1 MPAPISTSSCGNRR
15 IKSIGKCPMTPG
27 GIETGIGALSWQIRT
42 ALFYLDMV
50 PDPVGQ
56 SPGRLQRAA
65 RTRSMWLWSGRDISH
80 RGECAWLK
88 PAMQHCFHQAKHPTL
103 LALEAAV
110 VELQRPA
117 VFGDG
122 AYYLLRCAVGDVDFN
137 LQGQPDVGSHHAG

>member
-56 SPGRLQRAA
+56 SGVGVVIR
-65 RTRSMWLWSGRDISH
+65 
-80 RGECAWLK
+80 RGL
-88 PAMQHCFHQAKHPTL
+88 
-103 LALEAAV
+103 
-110 VELQRPA
+110 
-117 VFGDG
+117 
-122 AYYLLRCAVGDVDFN
+122 CAVHRRRRYCCG
-137 LQGQPDVGSHHAG
+137 LLS